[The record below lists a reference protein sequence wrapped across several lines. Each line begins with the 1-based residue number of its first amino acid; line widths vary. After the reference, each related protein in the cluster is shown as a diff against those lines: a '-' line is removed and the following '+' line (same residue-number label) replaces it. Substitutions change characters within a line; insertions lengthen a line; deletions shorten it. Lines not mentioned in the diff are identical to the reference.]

1 MRLTYE
7 GSTISAMLAD
17 VFLDVGN
24 PGVKSFSTSVQEI
37 VVLSTRAGG
46 RKLKV
51 SNMVR
56 MRLIRV
62 FS

>member
-7 GSTISAMLAD
+7 DSRISAILAD

-24 PGVKSFSTSVQEI
+24 LGVRGFSTGVQEI

-46 RKLKV
+46 LKLKV

>member
-24 PGVKSFSTSVQEI
+24 PAVKSFSTSVHEI